1 MKKLTK
7 ILTPFLLL
15 NCVVLSGCQKEDKRV
30 HLSFGDIHAKES
42 RLVDLNYLQNA
53 IDAKENFVL
62 AVSTNA
68 CGCWNSFKDS
78 LNPYLKKNKVC
89 CYQITFNQISNRD
102 IAAHYELLMTSK
114 STTTF
119 AIYENG
125 KLKTYLNSSKDS
137 KIMDNSEQ
145 FAKYMEQNV
154 RLPKCFFINKDDVNT
169 IKNSGKNAV
178 IYFERNGCGDCSAI
192 NPGILRNYVKN
203 HEEMKK
209 IYVLDCEEYWRAGA
223 EKPTDPEEPDYDSK
237 LQAYE
242 EYKGYL
248 STKNEL
254 GLAGSIDPLYEIGEA
269 TNPTYGYGTG
279 VFPYFSFIKNK
290 QYASGC
296 VIYNDFI
303 KKGEDGKYRV
313 NSSYYTTDRA
323 SKLQYTNT
331 VLEGKVLPASH
342 VNDHGEWVE
351 WKHEKADIMYE
362 EILGDFL
369 DYALPKTNF
378 TF

>member
-1 MKKLTK
+1 MKKLAK

-15 NCVVLSGCQKEDKRV
+15 NCITLTGCKKEDKRV
-30 HLSFGDIHAKES
+30 LLSFGDVHATES
-42 RLVDLNYLQNA
+42 RLVDLNYLQNV

-68 CGCWNSFKDS
+68 CGCWDSFKDS

-137 KIMDNSEQ
+137 KIMDDKAQ
-145 FAKYMEQNV
+145 FAKYMEENV
-154 RLPKCFFINKDDVNT
+154 ILPKCFFINKNDVET

-203 HEEMKK
+203 HEKMKQ
-209 IYVLDCEEYWRAGA
+209 IYVLDCEDYWRPGA
-223 EKPTDPEEPDYDSK
+223 VKPEIDDPDYETK
-237 LQAYE
+237 NQAYE
-242 EYKGYL
+242 EYRGYL
-248 STKNEL
+248 DVKNEL
-254 GLAGSIDPLYEIGEA
+254 GLAETTDPAHDLGEA
-269 TNPTYGYGTG
+269 NNPVYGFGSG
-279 VFPYFSFIKNK
+279 VFPFFSFIKNK
-290 QYASGC
+290 EYSSGC
-296 VIYNDFI
+296 VVYNDSVQ
-303 KKGEDGKYRV
+303 KEDGKYKV
-313 NSSYYTTDRA
+313 TNSYYTTERVE
-323 SKLQYTNT
+323 KLQYTNT
-331 VLEGKVLPASH
+331 VIKGKVLPASH
-342 VNDHGEWVE
+342 VNDHGAWVE
-351 WKHEKADIMYE
+351 WKHEKADIIYE
-362 EILGDFL
+362 DILNSFL

>member
-30 HLSFGDIHAKES
+30 LISFGDVHATES
-42 RLVDLNYLQNA
+42 RLIDLNYLQNA
-53 IDAKENFVL
+53 IDAKENFIL

-68 CGCWNSFKDS
+68 CDCWKSFKSS
-78 LNPYLKKNKVC
+78 LNPYIKKNKLC
-89 CYQITFNQISNRD
+89 CYQLTFEQVSNRD
-102 IAAHYELLMTSK
+102 IAAHYGLLMTSR

-119 AIYENG
+119 AIFENG

-137 KIMDNSEQ
+137 KIMDDNKQ
-145 FAKYMEQNV
+145 FAKYMEENV
-154 RLPKCFFINKDDVNT
+154 ILPRCFFINKNDVDT

-203 HEEMKK
+203 HEKMKN
-209 IYVLDCEEYWRAGA
+209 IYVLDCEEYWKPGA
-223 EKPTDPEEPDYDSK
+223 EKPNAEDPDFDTKME
-237 LQAYE
+237 AYVA
-242 EYKGYL
+242 YQGYL

-254 GLAGSIDPLYEIGEA
+254 GLAGEIDPKYEIGEA
-269 TNPTYGYGTG
+269 NNPTYGYGTG

-290 QYASGC
+290 AYSSGC
-296 VIYNDFI
+296 VIYNDSV

-313 NSSYYTTDRA
+313 TNSYYTSERVA
-323 SKLQYTNT
+323 KLQYTKT
-331 VLEGKVLPASH
+331 VVQGKVLPASD
-342 VNDHGEWVE
+342 VNDHEFWVE
-351 WKHEKADIMYE
+351 WKHEKADKVYE
-362 EILGDFL
+362 GLLNSFL
-369 DYALPKTNF
+369 DYALPKTSF